1 MATGAEDP
9 IVRLC
14 DPATGGF
21 AHVLTGHRGAV
32 WAAAWS
38 RTSEWHLATGAS
50 DGQVLPPAA
59 GHGVCRGFQGFP
71 MVTHLRVAP
80 GHRRI

>member
-1 MATGAEDP
+1 MATGGEDP

-21 AHVLTGHRGAV
+21 THVLTGHRGAV

-38 RTSEWHLATGAS
+38 RTSEWHLVTGAS
-50 DGQVLPPAA
+50 DGQVLHPASNE
-59 GHGVCRGFQGFP
+59 
-71 MVTHLRVAP
+71 
-80 GHRRI
+80 

>member
-1 MATGAEDP
+1 MSPIQGNGLQQIRRHTAGHAQVATGAEDP
-9 IVRLC
+9 AVRLC

-21 AHVLTGHRGAV
+21 THVLTGHRGAV

-50 DGQVLPPAA
+50 DGQVLALQRL
-59 GHGVCRGFQGFP
+59 V
-71 MVTHLRVAP
+71 V
-80 GHRRI
+80 